1 MGVVYKAFD
10 ERLNRHAV
18 LKTFFPETAASADMR
33 GRLER
38 EARAQAHLKDDS
50 IVTVYDLLEDDP
62 DLFIAMEYV
71 EGQTLKEFLHARS
84 QPAMPLAEAMS
95 IFGQILTALEFVHG
109 NGVIH
114 RDVKPSNVMVSGGRV
129 KLMDFGIA
137 LMADIPRQTTSMIG
151 TPQYMSPEQFESS
164 SKIDHRTDIYSAGV
178 VLFEML
184 AGRRLF
190 KEKAWFAAMQE
201 RLLPT
206 PDLKSLVPHLPAGV
220 CDAVAI
226 ALRRSPDDRFK
237 SIAGF
242 RTALAEGVSGL
253 LPIVPDRE
261 EEIVTVPQNPAP
273 PPLPDLAPQPTP
285 GETSHTTLVW
295 TVSLT
300 VVILSIVAGI
310 ALLLKHSPPLVKTAV
325 RTETVF
331 VPLPAK
337 EQPARAA
344 ETPPAPAPVT
354 ATQTEKVFPFRNERP
369 VASSVASN
377 EENQEAQR
385 REISQRRAEI
395 EEAFKRAEASL
406 AAENFDAA
414 QAELEAIAETVRR
427 YPNDL
432 WQEADGV
439 RRFTNRLNDAR
450 VAAKTRDVESAMWQG
465 RLTLIQQQM
474 DSNHFPEAE
483 TLANVLIAD
492 PQAPQH
498 VVSRAREL
506 LQEAKERFSNMFKG
520 TVMGET
526 KNTIRKPSSP
536 PRN

>member
-1 MGVVYKAFD
+1 MGVVYKAFH
-10 ERLNRHAV
+10 EGLNRDAAV
-18 LKTFFPETAASADMR
+18 KTLLPKKATDAEMR
-33 GRLER
+33 RRLR
-38 EARAQAHLKDDS
+38 AEAQAQAHLQPHGN
-50 IVTVYDLLEDDP
+50 VVGVYDLLEDDP

-71 EGQTLKEFLHARS
+71 EGETLKEFLCARS
-84 QPAMPLAEAMS
+84 QPAMPLAEAMA
-95 IFGQILTALEFVHG
+95 IFEQILTALDFVHS

-114 RDVKPSNVMVSGGRV
+114 RDVKPSNVMVSGRRV

-137 LMADIPRQTTSMIG
+137 LMAGIPRQTTSMMG

-164 SKIDHRTDIYSAGV
+164 SKIDHRTDIYSAGI

-190 KEKAWFAAMQE
+190 NEKAWFAAMQE
-201 RLLPT
+201 RLLPP

-237 SIAGF
+237 TIADF
-242 RTALAEGVSGL
+242 HTALLEGVSGL
-253 LPIVPDRE
+253 LPIAPDRE
-261 EEIVTVPQNPAP
+261 EEIATVPQSPEP
-273 PPLPDLAPQPTP
+273 PPLAELVPQPPP

-300 VVILSIVAGI
+300 VVFLSVVASI
-310 ALLLKHSPPLVKTAV
+310 ALLLKHSPPPV
-325 RTETVF
+325 RTEVRTKTVF

-344 ETPPAPAPVT
+344 EPPPAPAPVT
-354 ATQTEKVFPFRNERP
+354 TTQPEKVFPFKNERP
-369 VASSVASN
+369 VASSD
-377 EENQEAQR
+377 ENPEAQR
-385 REISQRRAEI
+385 LEIGQRRADI
-395 EEAFKRAEASL
+395 EEAFKRADAL
-406 AAENFDAA
+406 LPAEKFEEV
-414 QAELEAIAETVRR
+414 QAELEAIAEKVRP

-450 VAAKTRDVESAMWQG
+450 VAAKTRDVERAMWQG

-483 TLANVLIAD
+483 TLAKVLIAD
-492 PQAPQH
+492 PQAPQQI
-498 VVSRAREL
+498 VSRAREL
-506 LQEAKERFSNMFKG
+506 LQEAKKRFSNMFKG
-520 TVMGET
+520 AVMGET

>member
-18 LKTFFPETAASADMR
+18 LKTLFPETAASADMR
-33 GRLER
+33 RRLR
-38 EARAQAHLKDDS
+38 AEAQAQAHLQPHGNVVS
-50 IVTVYDLLEDDP
+50 VYDLLEDEP

-71 EGQTLKEFLHARS
+71 EGETLKEFLSARS
-84 QPAMPLAEAMS
+84 QPAMPLAEAMA
-95 IFGQILTALEFVHG
+95 IFEQILTALEFVHR

-137 LMADIPRQTTSMIG
+137 LMADIPRQTTSLIG

-164 SKIDHRTDIYSAGV
+164 SKIDHRTDIYSAGI

-190 KEKAWFAAMQE
+190 NEKAWFAAMQE
-201 RLLPT
+201 HLLPP

-237 SIAGF
+237 SIADF
-242 RTALAEGVSGL
+242 RTALLEGVSGL
-253 LPIVPDRE
+253 LPITPDRE
-261 EEIVTVPQNPAP
+261 EEIATVPQNPEP
-273 PPLPDLAPQPTP
+273 PPLAELAPQPAR

-300 VVILSIVAGI
+300 VVFLSVVASI
-310 ALLLKHSPPLVKTAV
+310 ALLLKHSPPPVKTEV
-325 RTETVF
+325 RTKTVF
-331 VPLPAK
+331 VPLSAK
-337 EQPARAA
+337 EPPVPAAG
-344 ETPPAPAPVT
+344 PAPVPAPVM
-354 ATQTEKVFPFRNERP
+354 ATQPEKVFPFRNERP
-369 VASSVASN
+369 VASHD
-377 EENQEAQR
+377 ENQEAQR
-385 REISQRRAEI
+385 REIGQRRADI

-406 AAENFDAA
+406 AAGNLDAV
-414 QAELEAIAETVRR
+414 QAELEAIAEKVLP

-483 TLANVLIAD
+483 GLAKGLIAD

-498 VVSRAREL
+498 IVSRAREL
-506 LQEAKERFSNMFKG
+506 LQEAKDRFSNLFKAA
-520 TVMGET
+520 VMGET

>member
-1 MGVVYKAFD
+1 MGVVYKAFH
-10 ERLNRHAV
+10 EGLNRDAAV
-18 LKTFFPETAASADMR
+18 KTLLPKKATDAEMR
-33 GRLER
+33 RRLR
-38 EARAQAHLKDDS
+38 AEAQAQAHLEPHGNVVS
-50 IVTVYDLLEDDP
+50 VYDLLEEDP

-84 QPAMPLAEAMS
+84 QPAMSLAEAMA
-95 IFGQILTALEFVHG
+95 IFEQILTALEFVHG

-137 LMADIPRQTTSMIG
+137 LMADMPRQTTSMIG
-151 TPQYMSPEQFESS
+151 TPQYMSPEQFEPS
-164 SKIDHRTDIYSAGV
+164 SKIDHRTDIYSAGI

-201 RLLPT
+201 RLLPP
-206 PDLKSLVPHLPAGV
+206 PDLKSLVPHLPSGV
-220 CDAVAI
+220 CDVVAI

-237 SIAGF
+237 SIAAF
-242 RTALAEGVSGL
+242 HTALAEGVSGL
-253 LPIVPDRE
+253 LPIAPERE

-273 PPLPDLAPQPTP
+273 PPLPELAPQPTP

-310 ALLLKHSPPLVKTAV
+310 ALLLKHSPPPVKTAV
-325 RTETVF
+325 RTVF

-344 ETPPAPAPVT
+344 EPPPALAPVR
-354 ATQTEKVFPFRNERP
+354 ATQPEKVFPFKNERP
-369 VASSVASN
+369 VASPVASN

-385 REISQRRAEI
+385 REIARHRADI
-395 EEAFKRAEASL
+395 EEAFKRADASL
-406 AAENFDAA
+406 AAENFDAV
-414 QAELEAIAETVRR
+414 QAELEAIAETVRP

-450 VAAKTRDVESAMWQG
+450 VVAKTRDVESAMWQG

-483 TLANVLIAD
+483 TLAKVLIAD

-506 LQEAKERFSNMFKG
+506 LQEAKDRFSNMFKG
-520 TVMGET
+520 AVMGET